1 MHYTNK
7 KSFLGRHQQAP
18 SLRPL
23 TLALITAISSFAITT
38 AHATNKINESNGQQT
53 QLSKD
58 KGQSTS
64 TTTADKSNAKQLKA
78 EQAFKLLY
86 QKEAAYRNKEFPG
99 GRPVDDEDE
108 ITIADYSDAAEQRRL
123 KVWREL
129 AEEARHIEAS
139 ALSNESKIN
148 LKIFSDQLTNRINAI
163 SLNAHLL
170 TFNSDS
176 QFWAGTAGAAESTR
190 CANLKACEQYLKQL
204 ASIPRNFSQKIA
216 LMKLGI
222 ERGMTMPQVVLTGR
236 DASIQRHV
244 VSDVEQSVFYKAF
257 TQLPASITP
266 TQQQELQKR
275 AKKLITEKVI
285 PAYQDLLGFIRNEY
299 MPKARKTI
307 AAYELPNGNA
317 FYQAQI
323 FEYTTLNNSPEEIH
337 AIGLSEVARI
347 RSEMA
352 NIIRDLKFNGDF
364 KAFLH
369 FLRTDPQ
376 FYAKTGHELLAEA
389 SYWAKKSDGLLI
401 RYFGQ
406 LPRKPYGI
414 QAVPEDI
421 APTYTAGRYAGSGDP
436 KRPSNYWV
444 NTSLLDQRPMWALP
458 ALTLHE
464 AVPGHHLQIAL
475 AGEQAEQP
483 EFRRNAY
490 ISAFGEGWALYAEH
504 LGVEMGFYETPY
516 HHFGRL
522 VYEMW
527 RASRLVVDTG
537 MHAKAW
543 TRDQALA
550 FMRDNTALSEH
561 EITTEIDRY
570 ISWPGQALAYKL
582 GELKIREVRQKT
594 TEILGEQFDLKAFHD
609 KLLSLGSVPLSIMES
624 EMLDWAKQVQKTKK

>member
-1 MHYTNK
+1 MPYACK
-7 KSFLGRHQQAP
+7 AKSSPQSITIRHCGKLKVLSA
-18 SLRPL
+18 
-23 TLALITAISSFAITT
+23 AIAFSFACIQP
-38 AHATNKINESNGQQT
+38 ALNLSAAEQT
-53 QLSKD
+53 IRISGVASPTEQ
-58 KGQSTS
+58 
-64 TTTADKSNAKQLKA
+64 AKA
-78 EQAFKLLY
+78 EAAFKTLY
-86 QKEAAYRNKEFPG
+86 QKEATFRNKEFPG
-99 GRPVDDEDE
+99 RRAADDEDE
-108 ITIADYSDAAEQRRL
+108 ITQADYSDAAEQRRL
-123 KVWREL
+123 KVWRSF
-129 AEEARHIEAS
+129 AEEMQKINPTLLA
-139 ALSNESKIN
+139 NESRIN
-148 LKIFSDQLTNRINAI
+148 FKIFSDQITNRINATT
-163 SLNAHLL
+163 LDAHLL

-190 CANLKACEQYLKQL
+190 CTSVKNCERFLKQL
-204 ASIPRNFSQKIA
+204 ASIPGTFEQKIA
-216 LMKLGI
+216 LMKLGL

-236 DASIQRHV
+236 DASIQRHI
-244 VSDVEQSVFYKAF
+244 VSKVDDSVFYKAF
-257 TQLPASITP
+257 SQLPASITP
-266 TQQQELQKR
+266 TQQADLQQR
-275 AKKLITEKVI
+275 AKALIADKVI
-285 PAYQDLLGFIRNEY
+285 PAYQNLLNFIRNEY
-299 MPKARKTI
+299 MPKARKSI
-307 AAYELPNGNA
+307 AAYDLPNGKA

-323 FEYTTLNNSPEEIH
+323 FEYTTLDNTPEEIH
-337 AIGLSEVARI
+337 AIGLNEVARI
-347 RSEMA
+347 RNDMEK
-352 NIIRDLKFNGDF
+352 IISDLKFNGDF

-376 FYAKTGHELLAEA
+376 FYAKTPHELLAEA

-414 QAVPEDI
+414 QPVPADI

-444 NTSLLDQRPMWALP
+444 NTSLLDQRPIWALP

-483 EFRRNAY
+483 EFRRTSY

-543 TRDQALA
+543 TRDQALQ

-582 GELKIREVRQKT
+582 GELKIREVRQKISQ
-594 TEILGEQFDLKAFHD
+594 ILGDQFDLKAFHD
-609 KLLSLGSVPLSIMES
+609 KLLSLGSVPLSILES
-624 EMLDWAKQVQKTKK
+624 EMLAWANKLKSNKK

>member
-1 MHYTNK
+1 MSYSTKRNHSAIHKASHHRVLLATIT
-7 KSFLGRHQQAP
+7 FATGLLVTIP
-18 SLRPL
+18 SYSHPL
-23 TLALITAISSFAITT
+23 EKQITSSLS
-38 AHATNKINESNGQQT
+38 NVSKPEKNNNEQI
-53 QLSKD
+53 
-58 KGQSTS
+58 
-64 TTTADKSNAKQLKA
+64 
-78 EQAFKLLY
+78 FKELY
-86 QKEAAYRNKEFPG
+86 EKEAALRKKEFPG
-99 GRPVDDEDE
+99 RRAADDEDE
-108 ITIADYSDAAEQRRL
+108 ITQADYSDTAEQRRL
-123 KVWREL
+123 KAWRDF
-129 AEEARHIEAS
+129 AEQLQKINSEH
-139 ALSNESKIN
+139 LSNESKIN
-148 LKIFSDQLTNRINAI
+148 LKIFSDQITNRINSI
-163 SLNAHLL
+163 TLNAHLL

-176 QFWAGTAGAAESTR
+176 QFWASTAGAAESSR
-190 CANLKACEQYLKQL
+190 CLDVKSCERYLKQL
-204 ASIPRNFSQKIA
+204 NSIPQTFTQKIA

-222 ERGMTMPQVVLTGR
+222 ARGMTMPGVVLTGR

-244 VSDVEQSVFYKAF
+244 VSEVGNSVFYKAF
-257 TQLPASITP
+257 TQLPASINP
-266 TQQQELQKR
+266 AQQAELQQR
-275 AKKLITEKVI
+275 AKKIIIEKVI
-285 PAYQDLLGFIRNEY
+285 PAYQELLSFIRNEY

-307 AAYELPNGNA
+307 AAYDLPNGKA

-337 AIGLSEVARI
+337 AIGLSEVTRI
-347 RSEMA
+347 RSDMA
-352 NIIRDLKFNGDF
+352 KIISDLKFDGDF

-376 FYAKTGHELLAEA
+376 FYAKTPRELLAEA
-389 SYWAKKSDGLLI
+389 SYWAKKADGLLI

-414 QAVPEDI
+414 QPVPEDI

-444 NTSLLDQRPMWALP
+444 NTSLLNQRPIWALP

-504 LGVEMGFYETPY
+504 LGVEMGYYETPY
-516 HHFGRL
+516 DHFGRL

-537 MHAKAW
+537 MHAKGW
-543 TRDQALA
+543 SRDQALA

-594 TEILGEQFDLKAFHD
+594 STMLGAQFDLRAFHD
-609 KLLSLGSVPLSIMES
+609 KLLSLGSVPLSILES
-624 EMLDWAKQVQKTKK
+624 EMMNWANQIKKSKK

>member
-1 MHYTNK
+1 MHRLSTSGSIRTIRDTK
-7 KSFLGRHQQAP
+7 PIVSR
-18 SLRPL
+18 SLMS
-23 TLALITAISSFAITT
+23 TAISLALIGSALSIANISA
-38 AHATNKINESNGQQT
+38 AQTNEQTIRISGVSNQ
-53 QLSKD
+53 
-58 KGQSTS
+58 
-64 TTTADKSNAKQLKA
+64 AEQLKT
-78 EQAFKLLY
+78 ETAFKTLY
-86 QKEAAYRNKEFPG
+86 QKETAYRNKEFPG
-99 GRPVDDEDE
+99 RRAADDEDE
-108 ITIADYSDAAEQRRL
+108 ITLADYSDAAEQKRL
-123 KVWREL
+123 KTWRTF
-129 AEEARHIEAS
+129 AEDLKKINPS
-139 ALSNESKIN
+139 FLSNESRIN
-148 LKIFSDQLTNRINAI
+148 YKIFSDQITNRINAAA
-163 SLNAHLL
+163 LDAHLL

-176 QFWAGTAGAAESTR
+176 QFWASTAGAAESTR
-190 CANLKACEQYLKQL
+190 CATVKDCERFIKQL
-204 ASIPRNFSQKIA
+204 ASISHTFSQKIA

-236 DASIQRHV
+236 DASIQKHLTTNI
-244 VSDVEQSVFYKAF
+244 EASVFFKAF

-266 TQQQELQKR
+266 AQRADLQKK
-275 AKKLITEKVI
+275 AKNVIADKVI
-285 PAYQDLLGFIRNEY
+285 PAYQNLYDFIRNEY
-299 MPKARKTI
+299 MPKARKSI
-307 AAYELPNGNA
+307 AAYDLPNGRA

-323 FEYTTLNNSPEEIH
+323 FEYTTLENTPEEIH
-337 AIGLSEVARI
+337 NIGLAEVARI
-347 RSEMA
+347 RSDMEK
-352 NIIRDLKFNGDF
+352 IIAELKFNGDF

-376 FYAKTGHELLAEA
+376 FYAKTPHELLAEA
-389 SYWAKKSDGLLI
+389 SYWAKKADGLLI

-414 QAVPEDI
+414 QPVPADI

-444 NTSLLDQRPMWALP
+444 NTSLLNQRPMWALP

-483 EFRRNAY
+483 EFRRTAY

-543 TRDQALA
+543 TRDQALQ

-582 GELKIREVRQKT
+582 GEIKIREVRQKT
-594 TEILGEQFDLKAFHD
+594 STMLGEKLDIKAFHD
-609 KLLSLGSVPLSIMES
+609 KLLSLGSVPLSILES
-624 EMLDWAKQVQKTKK
+624 EMLAWANKLK